1 MKSGEETTHA
11 TPPGDRPR
19 FWRQWLRAAMA
30 ATLPRRL
37 FLVRGPSRS
46 RAVCLTFDDGPHPDH
61 TPRLLDA
68 LRGERIPATFF
79 VVGTRAEKH
88 PDLVRRIVEE
98 GHSLGGH
105 SFHHTPPERTSAGQ
119 LLEETLRTR
128 RLLRELTGR
137 EASLMRPPH
146 GKVTAA
152 KLGALWRTGN
162 TIVLWNVDLKDFESP
177 SAGDVLARVDARA
190 FQGGDI
196 VLMHDNHPH
205 GAQVLPRLAEAVRS
219 CGLGFTTPEPW
230 VGRS

>member
-1 MKSGEETTHA
+1 
-11 TPPGDRPR
+11 
-19 FWRQWLRAAMA
+19 MA

-68 LRGERIPATFF
+68 LRDERVPATFF
-79 VVGTRAEKH
+79 VVGTRAENT
-88 PDLVRRIVEE
+88 PISFAGSRRK
-98 GHSLGGH
+98 G
-105 SFHHTPPERTSAGQ
+105 TPSVGTRFITRRRSAPRPGR

-128 RLLRELTGR
+128 RLLEELTGR

-146 GKVTAA
+146 GKVTVA

-162 TIVLWNVDLKDFESP
+162 TVVLWNVDLKDFESP
-177 SAGDVLARVDARA
+177 CAGDVLARVDARA
-190 FQGGDI
+190 FLGGDI